1 MSRNL
6 AAAPHVE
13 QSPSARAAS
22 EEGISERKK
31 RIREL
36 AERLAPERESWI
48 RRNTYYYEQD
58 HRYMRFLVPEGL
70 RVLDL
75 GCGTGRL
82 LAELKPSHG
91 VGVDMSPGM
100 IEIAKREH
108 AHLHFKV
115 GDAEDAS
122 FIASLGGPFDV
133 VVLSD
138 TIGFLDDCQGTLA
151 QLQPLC
157 NDDTR
162 VIVCYY
168 SRMWNPLLRVARS
181 VGLQMPAVELNSLA
195 TEDIENILGLAGF
208 EVIKREWRQLLPR
221 RAFGLGP
228 LVNRYLAI
236 LPVIRRFCLRNYVVA
251 RPQSK
256 GARRQ
261 PSATVVVPCRN
272 ERGNIEAVVKRLPDF
287 CSDIELIF
295 VEGHSKDGS
304 LEEIRRVI
312 AAYPER
318 DIKVLVQKGI
328 GKGDAVREGFAHAR
342 GEVLMILDAD
352 LTMPAEAL
360 PRFYDALV
368 SGKGEFIN
376 GSRLVYPMQNQ
387 AMRFLN
393 LVANQ
398 AFSWLFTWLLNQRF
412 TDTLCGTKALSRR
425 HYQQIVA
432 NRSYF
437 GDFDPF
443 GDFDLI
449 FGAAKLN
456 LKVLE
461 VPIRYSAR
469 TYGETQIAR
478 FQHGW
483 LLIRMVFFALRRLK
497 AF

>member
-1 MSRNL
+1 M
-6 AAAPHVE
+6 
-13 QSPSARAAS
+13 
-22 EEGISERKK
+22 
-31 RIREL
+31 
-36 AERLAPERESWI
+36 
-48 RRNTYYYEQD
+48 
-58 HRYMRFLVPEGL
+58 
-70 RVLDL
+70 
-75 GCGTGRL
+75 
-82 LAELKPSHG
+82 
-91 VGVDMSPGM
+91 
-100 IEIAKREH
+100 
-108 AHLHFKV
+108 
-115 GDAEDAS
+115 
-122 FIASLGGPFDV
+122 
-133 VVLSD
+133 
-138 TIGFLDDCQGTLA
+138 
-151 QLQPLC
+151 
-157 NDDTR
+157 
-162 VIVCYY
+162 
-168 SRMWNPLLRVARS
+168 
-181 VGLQMPAVELNSLA
+181 
-195 TEDIENILGLAGF
+195 
-208 EVIKREWRQLLPR
+208 
-221 RAFGLGP
+221 
-228 LVNRYLAI
+228 
-236 LPVIRRFCLRNYVVA
+236 
-251 RPQSK
+251 
-256 GARRQ
+256 
-261 PSATVVVPCRN
+261 
-272 ERGNIEAVVKRLPDF
+272 
-287 CSDIELIF
+287 ELIF

-312 AAYPER
+312 AAYPGR

-352 LTMPAEAL
+352 LTMPPEAL

-376 GSRLVYPMQNQ
+376 GSRMVYPMQNQ

-393 LVANQ
+393 LLANQ

-456 LKVLE
+456 LKVVE

-469 TYGETQIAR
+469 TYGVTQISR